1 MQALVLNDDRK
12 AQAATAM
19 ALFKRN
25 FQVVTADDVEI
36 GAAYANL
43 GVFDLVVMAER
54 VQGRLSHSV
63 ALAAELRNP
72 EVTTMVLTPRVDEDV
87 DELYELLPSLYCLL
101 GDKLEPETVA
111 RMAVAGVV
119 GQFAVADRARGSE
132 LSARAAARLA
142 VDAAED
148 WTDEDWTEVA
158 EADGVAAGEA
168 DGKPLQVDPAAALTQ
183 WSDEYSPVMAEIIAR
198 ATASMGQGRTEGR
211 DTGAKRPAGEGLAA

>member
-12 AQAATAM
+12 VQAATAM

-72 EVTTMVLTPRVDEDV
+72 DVTTMVLTPRADEDV

-101 GDKLEPETVA
+101 GDKLEPEMVA

-119 GQFAVADRARGSE
+119 GQFAAADRTRSPTASVALAEGAEIEADRPETNESE
-132 LSARAAARLA
+132 TDESDLRTRLA
-142 VDAAED
+142 
-148 WTDEDWTEVA
+148 
-158 EADGVAAGEA
+158 
-168 DGKPLQVDPAAALTQ
+168 DPAAALTQ

-198 ATASMGQGRTEGR
+198 ATASMGQGAIVGKDHE
-211 DTGAKRPAGEGLAA
+211 TGKAARAGIAA